1 MKYID
6 REITRI
12 SKGMFENRKRGYI
25 EGERRDSEIKM
36 ERVKW
41 REIDREIGLWRERR
55 EDIGRDK
62 DRKRARC
69 RGKSKRDR

>member
-1 MKYID
+1 
-6 REITRI
+6 
-12 SKGMFENRKRGYI
+12 
-25 EGERRDSEIKM
+25 M

-41 REIDREIGLWRERR
+41 REIDREIGIQRERR